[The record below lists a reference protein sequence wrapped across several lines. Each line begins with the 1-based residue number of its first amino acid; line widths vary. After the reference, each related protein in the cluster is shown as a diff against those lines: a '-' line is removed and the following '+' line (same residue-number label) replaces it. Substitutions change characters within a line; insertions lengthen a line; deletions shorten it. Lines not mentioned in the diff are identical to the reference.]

1 MGELLLCHETI
12 AALPYYIEE
21 TGINIYSME
30 ELSYYISGNVY
41 LLDHSFMCES
51 LCTWVEKQM
60 HRVELAQKLRE
71 NIRTEGKMS
80 DFVFAILQDTAYC
93 TMKEMQEI
101 VFAVRQ
107 MEQKSDFERDKIRAD
122 QLMEKEKY
130 LAAIYRYKHLLDEAD
145 TKETSEVLRG
155 NIWHNLGTAYA
166 RLFLFEEAGR
176 CFEKAYA
183 FNKQKE
189 SLRECLMCCRCEQR
203 CPVGIELN
211 TLRLN
216 SRDTMRNT
224 PDEKRYEYFQGVD
237 RSAGEGRVGYFAGCM
252 TLLTPRILLAM
263 ERIFKASG
271 EEVWWAD
278 KEGGVCCGRPL
289 KLSGETDSARKMMDY
304 NIALFR
310 KHRIT
315 TLVTSCPICLKVF
328 REEYHLEGIEV
339 LHHSEYMLR
348 LIRDG
353 RLQLRRGAQTFTY
366 HDPCELG
373 RGSRIYDQPREV
385 IEAVGVL
392 LEPAQTREHALCCGS
407 SVANTAIS
415 DAQQLR
421 LARSVAKEL
430 SATGAGTIVTACP
443 LCKKAIA
450 RGADGREVLDLA
462 EVVAAAL
469 VSKTVAAVPDK
480 GV

>member
-71 NIRTEGKMS
+71 NIRTEGKLS

-155 NIWHNLGTAYA
+155 NLWHNLGTAYA
-166 RLFLFEEAGR
+166 RLFLFEEAGC

-183 FNKQKE
+183 LQTDMNLPASEILSTYVYRIGLLNGDYGYSTAVGLFNSVVNVILLIFVNWVVKK
-189 SLRECLMCCRCEQR
+189 
-203 CPVGIELN
+203 LN
-211 TLRLN
+211 
-216 SRDTMRNT
+216 D
-224 PDEKRYEYFQGVD
+224 
-237 RSAGEGRVGYFAGCM
+237 GEG
-252 TLLTPRILLAM
+252 L
-263 ERIFKASG
+263 
-271 EEVWWAD
+271 
-278 KEGGVCCGRPL
+278 
-289 KLSGETDSARKMMDY
+289 
-304 NIALFR
+304 
-310 KHRIT
+310 
-315 TLVTSCPICLKVF
+315 
-328 REEYHLEGIEV
+328 
-339 LHHSEYMLR
+339 
-348 LIRDG
+348 
-353 RLQLRRGAQTFTY
+353 
-366 HDPCELG
+366 
-373 RGSRIYDQPREV
+373 
-385 IEAVGVL
+385 
-392 LEPAQTREHALCCGS
+392 
-407 SVANTAIS
+407 
-415 DAQQLR
+415 
-421 LARSVAKEL
+421 
-430 SATGAGTIVTACP
+430 
-443 LCKKAIA
+443 
-450 RGADGREVLDLA
+450 
-462 EVVAAAL
+462 
-469 VSKTVAAVPDK
+469 
-480 GV
+480 

>member
-71 NIRTEGKMS
+71 NIRTEGKLS

-145 TKETSEVLRG
+145 TKETGEVLRG

-189 SLRECLMCCRCEQR
+189 SLRECLMCCRCRHDEEAFAEIAKKYQVEERKQQEIRNETNSDLIEKTLSKRRDLVYQEEIREQEIR
-203 CPVGIELN
+203 KELTKKLGHFAYIIE
-211 TLRLN
+211 
-216 SRDTMRNT
+216 
-224 PDEKRYEYFQGVD
+224 K
-237 RSAGEGRVGYFAGCM
+237 
-252 TLLTPRILLAM
+252 
-263 ERIFKASG
+263 
-271 EEVWWAD
+271 
-278 KEGGVCCGRPL
+278 
-289 KLSGETDSARKMMDY
+289 
-304 NIALFR
+304 NIN
-310 KHRIT
+310 
-315 TLVTSCPICLKVF
+315 LVT
-328 REEYHLEGIEV
+328 Y
-339 LHHSEYMLR
+339 
-348 LIRDG
+348 
-353 RLQLRRGAQTFTY
+353 
-366 HDPCELG
+366 
-373 RGSRIYDQPREV
+373 
-385 IEAVGVL
+385 
-392 LEPAQTREHALCCGS
+392 
-407 SVANTAIS
+407 
-415 DAQQLR
+415 
-421 LARSVAKEL
+421 
-430 SATGAGTIVTACP
+430 
-443 LCKKAIA
+443 
-450 RGADGREVLDLA
+450 LDLLIA
-462 EVVAAAL
+462 KAKLAKDYKCNCPKITDTYEIHL
-469 VSKTVAAVPDK
+469 DNMNNPYFNSILK
-480 GV
+480 GNRL